1 MPSGSYNT
9 IKIKKYVDIYKELVA
24 NAIIIPGML
33 IERMSTNKVR
43 KHATAS
49 GNASAIF
56 AIEDELQGNGIDD
69 SYAAAS
75 VVKCGYFIPGE
86 EVYAILADGEN
97 VAIGDLLVSNGAGFL
112 KKYVAVTE
120 DWDSNDGGSITV
132 VPEPVIARALEA
144 KDLSDSS
151 GGEDTST
158 SVGFNKRIVV
168 EIV

>member
-24 NAIIIPGML
+24 NATIIPGML

-43 KHATAS
+43 AHATS
-49 GNASAIF
+49 QGNASPIF

-69 SYAAAS
+69 AYAANG
-75 VVKCGYFIPGE
+75 VVKCGYFVSGE
-86 EVYAILADGEN
+86 EVYAILADGQN
-97 VAIGDLLVSNGAGFL
+97 VGVGTLLASNGNGFL
-112 KKYVAVTE
+112 KAHVAEVE
-120 DWDSNDGGSITV
+120 SWDSDDGGKVTV
-132 VPEPVIARALEA
+132 YPLAVVARSLEA

-151 GGEDTST
+151 GAETEST
-158 SVGFNKRIVV
+158 TVGFNKRIRV